1 MSLRIDYQITNLG
14 WAKCVIIDGNASCT
28 ISASYLGDA
37 LGDLVLAACA
47 ALRYFGRI
55 SFSFEE
61 EPGEYRW
68 VIESP
73 RLNEIEVRIYEF
85 SESRG
90 SKPDSDGTLLLST
103 TCLPLSFAQAVHT
116 AASRLLNEIGELGYL
131 EKWSEHPFPMLP
143 FRELERLLAL
153 EN

>member
-1 MSLRIDYQITNLG
+1 MNLHLDYQITSLG
-14 WAKCVIIDGNASCT
+14 WAKCGIGDGNTTCT

-73 RLNEIEVRIYEF
+73 RLNEIGVRIYEF

-90 SKPDSDGTLLLST
+90 SKPDAEGTLLFST
-103 TCLPLSFAQAVHT
+103 TCLPRSFAQAVHI
-116 AASRLLNEIGELGYL
+116 AASRLLNELGESGYL
-131 EKWSEHPFPMLP
+131 EKWAEHPFPMLP

-153 EN
+153 ET